1 MYLKS
6 TIGFN
11 TSEIA
16 KKVVLA
22 ILKPDVEELDIDKLI
37 NVPSGLNSLKRKADK
52 LDVDNLKFTSTD
64 SKKKKNNVVGKN
76 VLKKIKRQ
84 FR

>member
-16 KKVVLA
+16 KEVELA
-22 ILKPDVEELDIDKLI
+22 ILKPDVEELDVDKLI
-37 NVPSGLNSLKRKADK
+37 SVPSGLNSLKRKADK
-52 LDVDNLKFTSTD
+52 LDVDNLKFASTD
-64 SKKKKNNVVGKN
+64 SKKQK
-76 VLKKIKRQ
+76 
-84 FR
+84 

>member
-16 KKVVLA
+16 KEVVLA

-37 NVPSGLNSLKRKADK
+37 NIPSGLNSLKRKADK
-52 LDVDNLKFTSTD
+52 LDVDNLKFASTD
-64 SKKKKNNVVGKN
+64 SKKKK
-76 VLKKIKRQ
+76 
-84 FR
+84 